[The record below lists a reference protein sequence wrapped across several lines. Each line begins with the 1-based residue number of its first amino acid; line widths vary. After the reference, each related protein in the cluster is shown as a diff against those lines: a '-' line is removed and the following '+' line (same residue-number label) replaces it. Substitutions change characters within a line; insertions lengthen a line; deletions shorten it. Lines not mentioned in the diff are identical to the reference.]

1 MLSGRRGGRGGG
13 GRGGSL
19 VHLGWGSVS
28 MVVLDELLC
37 ALSVGLGMVK
47 RGLG

>member
-19 VHLGWGSVS
+19 VHSGWGSVS